1 MGGNAKASSFFRSH
15 NCLIT
20 DTQEKYKSR
29 AARVYR
35 ERLQQEAAQA
45 IRAKGDQVTIVR
57 ILDNFLFLFI
67 VAHICWGR

>member
-29 AARVYR
+29 AAQMYR
-35 ERLQQEAAQA
+35 ERLQQEAVQA
-45 IRAKGDQVTIVR
+45 IRVKGDQVTKAK
-57 ILDNFLFLFI
+57 ILK
-67 VAHICWGR
+67 